1 MGRLFRGWRVI
12 LVLEVEMAEVVTE
25 DTGVSVVAGGLLR
38 VIVFVGSWGLGWR
51 LFGFSVQFTF
61 DFT

>member
-1 MGRLFRGWRVI
+1 M
-12 LVLEVEMAEVVTE
+12 VLEVKVTEVVAE

-38 VIVFVGSWGLGWR
+38 VIVFIGSWGLGWR

-61 DFT
+61 NFT